1 MRQMLE
7 NRVVRWTDLSHL
19 NLVVVVKNKF
29 GCELSE
35 VIREV
40 YSLWLTEFSKTGF
53 KTSPVGTDIF
63 DRNVQLYRTEPCLL
77 S

>member
-1 MRQMLE
+1 MDR
-7 NRVVRWTDLSHL
+7 
-19 NLVVVVKNKF
+19 
-29 GCELSE
+29 CELSE

-63 DRNVQLYRTEPCLL
+63 DR
-77 S
+77 